1 MSINEIISAYVSA
14 CEEEKRAKKRAEEM
28 KKLILSTMGND
39 PIFET
44 DLYSVIMNKT
54 VSSRID
60 TKALYAD
67 FPDIKETYG
76 KPSISVSLTIAEKS
90 ALKTA

>member
-28 KKLILSTMGND
+28 KKLILSTMGNN

-44 DLYSVIMNKT
+44 DLYSVILNKT

-76 KPSISVSLTIAEKS
+76 KQSISVSLTIAEKS

>member
-28 KKLILSTMGND
+28 KKLILSAMGNNQL
-39 PIFET
+39 FET

-76 KPSISVSLTIAEKS
+76 KPSISVSLTIAEKA

>member
-1 MSINEIISAYVSA
+1 MSINEIISAYISA
-14 CEEEKRAKKRAEEM
+14 CEEEKRAKKRAAEM
-28 KKLILSTMGND
+28 KKLILSAMGEN
-39 PIFET
+39 PLFET

-60 TKALYAD
+60 TEALYKD
-67 FPDIKETYG
+67 FPDIKKDYG

>member
-28 KKLILSTMGND
+28 KKLILSTMGNN
-39 PIFET
+39 PLFET
-44 DLYSVIMNKT
+44 DIYSVIMNKT

-60 TKALYAD
+60 TEALYKD
-67 FPDIKETYG
+67 FPDIKKDYG